1 MAQQRWAVSAD
12 GGYLANPQLSKEL
25 RVAAQPLMRFR
36 QFVRPE
42 PGFGKK
48 KGSRCA

>member
-1 MAQQRWAVSAD
+1 MAQQVWAVSSS
-12 GGYLANPQLSKEL
+12 GGYLANPRISERL
-25 RVAAQPLMRFR
+25 RFVTQPLMKFR

-48 KGSRCA
+48 KGEG